1 MQPEFDELIFPP
13 FEGFPKE
20 GIAFLKKLKR
30 NNNREWFAAHKEE
43 FEDTVKFPMQCL
55 IASLEPLFA
64 GFAPEFDVNPKKSLF
79 RIYRDTRFSRD
90 KTPYKTHIAAHF
102 ELRRKP
108 RIMDGAGFYLHI
120 EPGEVFLGGGI
131 YMPDNDQLKKI
142 RRAVSEYP
150 SEFLA
155 VIASPKF
162 KKHFGTIQGS
172 KLSRPPKGF
181 SADDPMIEYLKLKQ
195 FFAGV
200 EWKEETCYKKDFAGR
215 VAAVSKEITPFIN
228 FLNEAMT

>member
-30 NNNREWFAAHKEE
+30 NNDREWFAAHKEE
-43 FEDTVKFPMQCL
+43 FEETVKFPMQCL
-55 IASLEPLFA
+55 IATLEPLFA

-142 RRAVSEYP
+142 RRAVSGH
-150 SEFLA
+150 SKEFLA

-181 SADDPMIEYLKLKQ
+181 SVDDPMIEYLKLKQ

-215 VAAVSKEITPFIN
+215 IASVSKEITPFIN